1 MAGHSGYAAFL
12 MVATTA
18 TTATTATVATATTAT
33 TATLAT
39 GGTLGVVAV
48 LLLIALLITKELA
61 SASDNPRAQRL
72 AKLVNVGVVPLAF
85 AFVTIVVTRVMAILA

>member
-1 MAGHSGYAAFL
+1 

-18 TTATTATVATATTAT
+18 TTATTAATATTAT
-33 TATLAT
+33 TATLASWT
-39 GGTLGVVAV
+39 TLGAVAV
-48 LLLIALLITKELA
+48 VLLIALLITKELA

-72 AKLVNVGVVPLAF
+72 AKLVNVGVVPLGF